1 MRRLRQEQDR
11 DSFAYDNLRVPP
23 EPDFQHSKI
32 RQHWRS
38 SYQRVA
44 VETYSVAPNSI
55 TPKALYIHKAWH
67 QYCREEWKKLLSWSE
82 VFSASEGDLQT
93 LKVGK
98 RGVLPCWRQSSHVS
112 EAQAQHN
119 MAGNKSHTLCCRVG
133 KSHKDRLYLPEM
145 ILHGAFLIP
154 KQWEM
159 TQPAGAPVPSSPA
172 TTPYSRPTGQP
183 FVGVCKK
190 RAVVPLHLM

>member
-11 DSFAYDNLRVPP
+11 DSFAYNNLRVPP

-67 QYCREEWKKLLSWSE
+67 QYCREEWKKLLS
-82 VFSASEGDLQT
+82 
-93 LKVGK
+93 
-98 RGVLPCWRQSSHVS
+98 
-112 EAQAQHN
+112 
-119 MAGNKSHTLCCRVG
+119 
-133 KSHKDRLYLPEM
+133 
-145 ILHGAFLIP
+145 
-154 KQWEM
+154 
-159 TQPAGAPVPSSPA
+159 
-172 TTPYSRPTGQP
+172 
-183 FVGVCKK
+183 
-190 RAVVPLHLM
+190 